1 MEQVRLR
8 SNRTPASP
16 EQILQWRRLVVEQ
29 KVERLDFCTLLFGK
43 ALLGSG
49 LHLRFEGKRMD
60 GMKAFAL
67 INFTEIPQ
75 HCVVIIGSYPA
86 GLAGRGEKVSERD
99 GLGHGW
105 HEYISF

>member
-1 MEQVRLR
+1 
-8 SNRTPASP
+8 
-16 EQILQWRRLVVEQ
+16 
-29 KVERLDFCTLLFGK
+29 
-43 ALLGSG
+43 
-49 LHLRFEGKRMD
+49 MD

-105 HEYISF
+105 HEYIYLLVCNGHETIFSHPLNNSPMWIFPYESACLFY

>member
-1 MEQVRLR
+1 
-8 SNRTPASP
+8 
-16 EQILQWRRLVVEQ
+16 
-29 KVERLDFCTLLFGK
+29 
-43 ALLGSG
+43 
-49 LHLRFEGKRMD
+49 MD